1 MRLRSGPRLEVHGRL
16 RGGLS
21 GLTCPAACGRRAA
34 RPTLGKKQPQRQ
46 HDRHFAS
53 RKRQRYQGLAVEV
66 SRIVGVQLEIA
77 LYEFYEGQLPLQES
91 LRLMNDLGFVPAIID
106 PIGYYDATDPCRL
119 MEMDGVFIRRRHPT

>member
-1 MRLRSGPRLEVHGRL
+1 MTGTSPR
-16 RGGLS
+16 
-21 GLTCPAACGRRAA
+21 
-34 RPTLGKKQPQRQ
+34 
-46 HDRHFAS
+46 AS
-53 RKRQRYQGLAVEV
+53 VSDTRVWQLEV

-77 LYEFYEGQLPLQES
+77 LYELSEGQLLLQES

>member
-1 MRLRSGPRLEVHGRL
+1 MLLVQ
-16 RGGLS
+16 LS
-21 GLTCPAACGRRAA
+21 GRNNRNASTTGTSPRASVSDT
-34 RPTLGKKQPQRQ
+34 RVWQL
-46 HDRHFAS
+46 
-53 RKRQRYQGLAVEV
+53 EV

-77 LYEFYEGQLPLQES
+77 LYEFYEGQLLLQES